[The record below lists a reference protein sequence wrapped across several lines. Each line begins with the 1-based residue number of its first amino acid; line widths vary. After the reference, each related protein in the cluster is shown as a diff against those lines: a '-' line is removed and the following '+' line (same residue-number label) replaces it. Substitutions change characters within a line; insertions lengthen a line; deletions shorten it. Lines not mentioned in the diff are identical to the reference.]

1 MKAAART
8 TPLLLILLAALAACA
23 SRSAPRP
30 VRADARGQTQQQQQT
45 NSNVARR
52 GEPAARNKTATVA
65 HVFVALCDNV
75 NQGIVPV
82 PAHLGDGRD
91 PQRNL
96 YWGAAFGVKTFFKR
110 NRDWQLVAEFQN
122 PREAVLERL
131 VFRHRSRPDIYLV
144 ADAYRGDAIQ
154 TCTLDF
160 LEAASGGAGE
170 TLNFDAGGQTVSFHA
185 GGSAAL
191 VAYVGHD
198 GLMDFRLPYLPRR
211 KDDAR
216 RDAVVL
222 ACASKNYF
230 AAALREAGANPLL
243 WTTNL
248 MAPEAYVLDA
258 ALAGW
263 LARESGEQVRARAA
277 AAYHKYQRTGLR
289 AAGNL
294 FATGF

>member
-1 MKAAART
+1 MRHAARIT
-8 TPLLLILLAALAACA
+8 PPLLLALAALAACA

-30 VRADARGQTQQQQQT
+30 TRAAPPGQTQQQPSSA
-45 NSNVARR
+45 NAAPRERR
-52 GEPAARNKTATVA
+52 PAPRNRTAAVA

-82 PAHLGDGRD
+82 PARLGDGLD

-110 NRDWQLVAEFQN
+110 SRDWQLVAEFQR

-131 VFRHRSRPDIYLV
+131 VFRHRARPDTYLV
-144 ADAYRGDAIQ
+144 ADAYRGDRIE

-160 LEAASGGAGE
+160 LEAASGSAG
-170 TLNFDAGGQTVSFHA
+170 DALTFNVDGKAVSFHA
-185 GGSAAL
+185 DGSAAL
-191 VAYVGHD
+191 AAYVGHD
-198 GLMDFRLPYLPRR
+198 GLMDFQLPYLPRR
-211 KDDAR
+211 KDDAP

-222 ACASKNYF
+222 ACASKSYF
-230 AAALREAGANPLL
+230 APALREAGANPLL

-277 AAYHKYQRTGLR
+277 AAYHKYQRCGLR
-289 AAGNL
+289 AAGKL